1 MKRIY
6 DIILC
11 AALLTVTASC
21 EKFFDREP
29 VDEFAVTQ
37 FFKSE
42 ADLQFYCNGLIDAAM
57 PSAASMA
64 LGDDFYCD
72 LAASKESQQFFWPG
86 RFNPSIATGWSHGN
100 FSFIRQVAYMLD
112 NMHNAK
118 ANVSEEKYNHYEGVG
133 RFFRAYVTFNRVKKF
148 GDFYWIDHVVDPTD
162 STILY
167 GPRHDREYVM
177 HKVVEDLA
185 FATEKCL
192 ASGVGIKTDGCV
204 YVNKYVALAL
214 ASRICL
220 YEGTYRKYH
229 SVNPST
235 GKPWN
240 GEYESAEELLGLA
253 LEYSQEL
260 VDNGPFE
267 LTSDYNALF
276 TSPTLNPKE
285 VIWGHSYS
293 SDLALGHNVT
303 YNYSAS
309 TQAHPS
315 PTKDYVM
322 MFLGSDGKPLPSGE
336 ISPSKEFENRDK
348 RLTASVLSPA
358 STKKDASGK
367 AIPFNL
373 DFTWTQTGYQWIKWV
388 QAEYSP
394 MSLSSNGS
402 FNSVPVF
409 RYAEV
414 LLNYAE
420 AAAELGQMTE
430 EIWNKTV
437 GELRKVHGGISN
449 SGYPG
454 SAGYVADPWL
464 RQYYT
469 EVKHPVTLSDVLLE
483 IRRERAVELTLEQD
497 SRYQDLMRWNMGDII
512 ARRYK
517 NQGWRGIY
525 ISQSEM
531 SSGFMFNG
539 KKYTVSTSKST
550 SETNYKISSRSDMS
564 WTLSEGTHGYL
575 VYNYELEW
583 DDKMYLYPIPVT
595 AINVNP
601 ELRQNQG
608 WQWL

>member
-1 MKRIY
+1 
-6 DIILC
+6 
-11 AALLTVTASC
+11 
-21 EKFFDREP
+21 
-29 VDEFAVTQ
+29 
-37 FFKSE
+37 
-42 ADLQFYCNGLIDAAM
+42 
-57 PSAASMA
+57 
-64 LGDDFYCD
+64 
-72 LAASKESQQFFWPG
+72 
-86 RFNPSIATGWSHGN
+86 
-100 FSFIRQVAYMLD
+100 MLD
-112 NMHNAK
+112 NMQDAK
-118 ANVSEEKYNHYEGVG
+118 NIVSEEKYNHYEGVG

-148 GDFYWIDHVVDPTD
+148 GDFYWIDHVVSPTD

-177 HKVVEDLA
+177 HNVVEDLA
-185 FATEKCL
+185 FAAEKCL
-192 ASGVGIKTDGCV
+192 TSGAGIKTDGCI
-204 YVNKYVALAL
+204 YINKYVALAL
-214 ASRICL
+214 ASRVCL

-229 SVNPST
+229 NVNPST

-240 GEYESAEELLGLA
+240 GEYESAEELLEMA
-253 LEYSQEL
+253 LEYSKVL
-260 VDNGPFE
+260 VESGVFE

-276 TSPTLNPKE
+276 TSATLNPKE

-303 YNYSAS
+303 YSYSAS
-309 TQAHPS
+309 TQAHPC

-336 ISPSKEFENRDK
+336 ISPAKEFENRDR
-348 RLTASVLSPA
+348 RLTASVLSPT

-367 AIPFNL
+367 DVPFNL

-402 FNSVPVF
+402 FNSVPVL

-420 AAAELGQMTE
+420 AAAELGKMTPD
-430 EIWNKTV
+430 IWNKTI
-437 GELRKVHGGISN
+437 GELRKVHGGITN

-454 SAGYVADPWL
+454 SADYAADAWL

-469 EVKHPVTLSDVLLE
+469 DVKHPVTLSDVILE

-497 SRYQDLMRWNMGDII
+497 SRYQDLMRWNMGDLI
-512 ARRYK
+512 ARRYN

-525 ISQSEM
+525 LSQAEVA
-531 SSGFMFNG
+531 SGFNFNG
-539 KKYTVSTSKST
+539 KKYTVSSSKSS
-550 SETNYKISSRSDMS
+550 SETNYKISSRADMS

-575 VYNYELEW
+575 IYNYKLEW
-583 DDKMYLYPIPVT
+583 DDKMYLYPIPVSAT
-595 AINVNP
+595 NVNP
-601 ELRQNQG
+601 ALGQNEG